1 MHHIWAAFRLQISI
15 LHGQTLESEGS
26 FSDAVHRGLHFDR
39 APPNPLP
46 SPTQTSQCE
55 PKGSPHSA
63 FNIIKKRLLQNTVSH
78 ATTQLSI
85 CFLRLYMRET
95 LPLFRS
101 TRHNV
106 SKWTTRRYTPDVDR
120 INSEKFPRWFFFFLS
135 NRKTPS
141 MPAYSTVRLLRC
153 GSEGRVW
160 IRWWMPQHSD
170 VLFWWMQKSLLR
182 ACLVHERRSRL
193 RSVLFCLQINTRCFT
208 ITQRKKKKK
217 CTEIMRSGFHLSVE
231 K

>member
-85 CFLRLYMRET
+85 CFLRFYMRET

-135 NRKTPS
+135 FKQEDPFNAGLFHRQILALRQWRTSVNP
-141 MPAYSTVRLLRC
+141 MMNASTLRC
-153 GSEGRVW
+153 V
-160 IRWWMPQHSD
+160 
-170 VLFWWMQKSLLR
+170 VLMDAKESAPSLS
-182 ACLVHERRSRL
+182 C
-193 RSVLFCLQINTRCFT
+193 TRT
-208 ITQRKKKKK
+208 T
-217 CTEIMRSGFHLSVE
+217 L
-231 K
+231 